1 MISGIL
7 SFSPMP
13 CLPVKCLYSTTNQ
26 KQKNKQTIQ
35 ANNKQSKKKKQKQK
49 QANKQILIIIIIICL
64 LDKHI
69 QLAISSYIDNIN
81 RKQSKQTNRLI
92 TNIQSKRS
100 RKHFLK
106 MHS

>member
-1 MISGIL
+1 
-7 SFSPMP
+7 MP

-26 KQKNKQTIQ
+26 KPKKQTNKQTIQ
-35 ANNKQSKKKKQKQK
+35 ANNKQSKKKTKNKKQK

-81 RKQSKQTNRLI
+81 RQQPNKQTDWYKIYRAKEVEN
-92 TNIQSKRS
+92 TSWKCTVN
-100 RKHFLK
+100 
-106 MHS
+106 